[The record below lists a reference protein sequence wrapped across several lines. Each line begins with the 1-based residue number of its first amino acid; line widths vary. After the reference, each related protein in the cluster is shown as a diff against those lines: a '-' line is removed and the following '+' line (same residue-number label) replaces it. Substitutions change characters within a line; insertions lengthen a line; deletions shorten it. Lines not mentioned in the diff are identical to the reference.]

1 MKRYAHI
8 VQTIVVDDF
17 YTWCKLMCVSL
28 SAMRHPIDGIN
39 SAPRMCSVFRGQE
52 NEKWK
57 ITSTFE
63 RSFMGTF
70 FPVDKNEEQ
79 HLRIKELTVMSAFK
93 RDAMQYLK
101 EEPHDICEWL
111 SLMRHYGAPTRV
123 VDFTESPFIAL
134 HFAVS
139 GQSKTNF
146 SVWSFPA
153 QDGFLEQKKAREFVS
168 KRESC
173 ITGKQKDRLVKKEV
187 KHDMKTVIAALVDTE
202 HEMRQKREYVT
213 QILGRTTSDSPVQCK
228 KSEATVLIVKPQFNN
243 ARICAQAGVLAIPTV
258 LSEPFMFNARH
269 MGLVGLQK
277 IPSKQT
283 ITDFAEQ
290 GFVCLNDCIVK
301 FVFPSNMRSTARS
314 FLDAANI
321 TEKTLFPDLEGVA
334 SQFKT
339 NMAIT

>member
-17 YTWCKLMCVSL
+17 YTWCKLMCESL
-28 SAMRHPIDGIN
+28 SAMKYPIDGIN

-70 FPVDKNEEQ
+70 FPVDKNRELY
-79 HLRIKELTVMSAFK
+79 LRIKELAVMSDFK

-101 EEPHDICEWL
+101 EEPHDVCEWL
-111 SLMRHYGAPTRV
+111 SLLRHYGAPTRV

-134 HFAVS
+134 HFAIS

-146 SVWSFPA
+146 AVWSFPA
-153 QDGFLEQKKAREFVS
+153 QDGYWERKYAQECIL
-168 KRESC
+168 KRDSC
-173 ITGKQKDRLVKKEV
+173 ATEKQKERLVTKEM
-187 KHDMKTVIAALVDTE
+187 KHAKETLTAALIDTE
-202 HEMRQKREYVT
+202 HEMQQKREYVT
-213 QILGRTTSDSPVQCK
+213 QILGRTTSGSPVQCK

-269 MGLVGLQK
+269 MGLIGLQK
-277 IPSKQT
+277 VPSKKT
-283 ITDFAEQ
+283 ITDFEEQ
-290 GFVCLNDCIVK
+290 GFVCLNNCIVK
-301 FVFPSNMRSTARS
+301 FVFPSDMRSTARS
-314 FLDAANI
+314 FLDTANI
-321 TEKTLFPDLEGVA
+321 TEKTLFPDIEGVA